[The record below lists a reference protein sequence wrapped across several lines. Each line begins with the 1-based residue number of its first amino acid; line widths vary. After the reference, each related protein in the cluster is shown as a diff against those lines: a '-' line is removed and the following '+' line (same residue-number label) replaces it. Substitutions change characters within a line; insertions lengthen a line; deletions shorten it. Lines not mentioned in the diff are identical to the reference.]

1 VLREVLVGFLVVLTV
16 VRLVVDNPRL
26 THVDRSLQPRWMD
39 AATTYLQFFQSWAMF
54 APDAPLTDTNVTV
67 DATTVDGRHV
77 DPLNEAASSHQPR
90 PGLGIPPRLGQ
101 DGPFSAFMLRLP
113 SHGDYFGALTDW
125 ILRYPKRTGRDADE
139 IVSFEVYYVED
150 DSPPPGERE
159 PHNTRTTLIVKY
171 PQ

>member
-1 VLREVLVGFLVVLTV
+1 MG
-16 VRLVVDNPRL
+16 
-26 THVDRSLQPRWMD
+26 

-54 APDAPLTDTNVTV
+54 APDAPITDTNVTV

-90 PGLGIPPRLGQ
+90 PGLRIPPRLGQ
-101 DGPFSAFMLRLP
+101 DGPFSAYMLRLP
-113 SHGDYFGALTDW
+113 WHGDYFGALTDW
-125 ILRYPKRTGRDADE
+125 ILRYPKRTGRGADE

-159 PHNTRTTLIVKY
+159 PRNTRTTLLVKY